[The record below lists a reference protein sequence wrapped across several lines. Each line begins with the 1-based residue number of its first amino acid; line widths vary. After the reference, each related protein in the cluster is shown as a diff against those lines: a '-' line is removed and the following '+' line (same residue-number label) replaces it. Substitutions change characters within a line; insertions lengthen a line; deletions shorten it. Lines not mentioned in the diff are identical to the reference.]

1 MSNMIDVTFW
11 LLLFGQLALE
21 KEKLISTPENQIL
34 ENSAE
39 NSWKKTVA
47 IYKHYLFPLYCE
59 DLSNII
65 N

>member
-39 NSWKKTVA
+39 NSWNKTVA
-47 IYKHYLFPLYCE
+47 IYKYYLFPLY
-59 DLSNII
+59 
-65 N
+65 